1 MVKKVLKIIGILII
15 LLVVTLFAAPYLFK
29 DQIKAKISE
38 AINAKVDAKV
48 SFAEADLSLFKNF
61 PNANVTLEKLV
72 IINKAPFE
80 GDTLISLGE
89 LNLKMSIKEL
99 FKGKNEALSID
110 GITSKNGL
118 INIIFNKDGIGNYDI
133 ALKEEKTSADGK
145 SSPLSLKIQEYKIEN
160 FKFRYFDESSKI
172 KMVIDSLNHE
182 GTGDFASQKLDLVTK
197 STAKVS
203 LDMDKVNYMNNVALT
218 LDAVLGIDL
227 EKSKYTFKENKAL
240 INQLPLEFDGFIQMV
255 EAGQQYDLKFKTPT
269 SSFKNFLGIIPA
281 AYAASLDNVKTTGDF
296 TVAGFAKG
304 LYSDTTVPKFNIEIA
319 SNNASFKYPNL
330 PKSVQNIVIDTKIIN
345 ETGILNDTYVN
356 LDKLSFKIDQ
366 DVFNAKANIRNI
378 TQNAI
383 VDAALKGTI
392 NLANLSKA
400 YPIKLDKPLS
410 GVLKADVTTK
420 FDMQSVE
427 KSQYQNINNAGTMSL
442 SGFNYVDENG
452 KTMNISTALVLF
464 NPSQVNL
471 KQLNATTGKSDISVT
486 GVLENFYGF
495 IFRNQELKGNF
506 DMNSK
511 QLAVDDFMT
520 TGETT
525 KTDPNDSE
533 QAKQTKKA
541 DAMKIPAFLNCTLT
555 AKATTVLY
563 DNLTLKDVSG
573 KLIVKDEKVTL
584 ENVKTSIFGGT
595 IGVNG
600 AVSTKG
606 KTPVFNMDL
615 KLNQVDIAQS
625 FTQLDMLKK
634 IAPIAGI
641 INGKLNSSIKLN
653 GNLDATELTPDLK
666 TLTGDLLGQLL
677 STTVNSTNS
686 TLLTALGSNLKF
698 IDVSKINLND
708 LKAAITF
715 KDGKVN
721 VKPFDIK
728 YKDIK
733 ATIGGTHGFDQSMN
747 YNLKFDVPAKYLG
760 SEANALIAKLSAA
773 DAAKLESFP
782 INAVLVGNFTNP
794 KITTDINSAVTKLTT
809 QLVNQQKDRLV
820 KQGTSALTDYINKN
834 KKPSDTSKTAT
845 PATPATKEEVKAK
858 AAALLNGL
866 FNKKKKTEEPVE
878 PKVQ

>member
-1 MVKKVLKIIGILII
+1 MLKKILKIIGVLIL
-15 LLVVTLFAAPYLFK
+15 LLVVALFAAPFLFK
-29 DQIKAKISE
+29 DQIKTKISE

-72 IINKAPFE
+72 IINKAPFQ

-99 FKGKNEALSID
+99 FKGKNEAIAID
-110 GITSKNGL
+110 GISSKNGL
-118 INIIFNKDGIGNYDI
+118 INIIFNKDGIANYDI
-133 ALKEEKTSADGK
+133 ALKDEKTIDDGK
-145 SSPLSLKIQEYKIEN
+145 SSPLSLKIQNYKVEN
-160 FKFRYFDESSKI
+160 FKLRYFDESSKI

-182 GTGDFASQKLDLVTK
+182 GTGDFTAQKLDLVTK

-203 LDMDKVNYMNNVALT
+203 LDMDKVNYMKNVALT

-255 EAGQQYDLKFKTPT
+255 EAGQEYDLKFKTPT
-269 SSFKNFLGIIPA
+269 SSFKNFLGVIPS
-281 AYAASLDNVKTTGDF
+281 AYAANLDNVKTTGDF
-296 TVAGFAKG
+296 TVVGFAKG
-304 LYSDTTVPKFNIEIA
+304 LYSDTTVPKFNIDIV
-319 SNNASFKYPNL
+319 SNNASFKYPDL
-330 PKSVQNIVIDTKIIN
+330 PKSVQNIVIDTRIIN
-345 ETGILNDTYVN
+345 ETGILNDTYVS
-356 LDKLSFKIDQ
+356 LDNLSFKIDQ

-410 GVLKADVTTK
+410 GILKADVTTK

-452 KTMNISTALVLF
+452 KKMNISNALVQF

-471 KQLNATTGKSDISVT
+471 KELNATTGKSDISVT
-486 GVLENFYGF
+486 GILENFYGF
-495 IFRNQELKGNF
+495 IFKNQELKGNF
-506 DMNSK
+506 NMNSK

-520 TGETT
+520 AGEES
-525 KTDPNDSE
+525 KTDS
-533 QAKQTKKA
+533 KKA

-573 KLIVKDEKVTL
+573 KLIVKDEKVTF
-584 ENVKTSIFGGT
+584 ENVKTAIFGGR
-595 IGVNG
+595 IDMNG

-625 FTQLDMLKK
+625 FTQLDLLKK

-677 STTVNSTNS
+677 STTVNSSNS
-686 TLLTALGSNLKF
+686 TLLTALGSNIKF
-698 IDVSKINLND
+698 IDVNKINLND
-708 LKAAITF
+708 LKAALTF

-721 VKPFDIK
+721 VKPFDIN

-747 YNLKFDVPAKYLG
+747 YNLKFEVPTKYLG
-760 SEANALIAKLSAA
+760 SEANALIAKLSPAEA
-773 DAAKLESFP
+773 EKVQSIP
-782 INAVLVGNFTNP
+782 INALLVGNFTNP

-820 KQGTSALTDYINKN
+820 KQGTAALTDLLNKN
-834 KKPSDTSKTAT
+834 KKPGDTTKTVL
-845 PATPATKEEVKAK
+845 PATKEEVKTKVKEEVKTK
-858 AAALLNGL
+858 ASDLLNGF
-866 FNKKKKTEEPVE
+866 FNKKKKPADTT
-878 PKVQ
+878 KVN

>member
-1 MVKKVLKIIGILII
+1 
-15 LLVVTLFAAPYLFK
+15 
-29 DQIKAKISE
+29 
-38 AINAKVDAKV
+38 
-48 SFAEADLSLFKNF
+48 
-61 PNANVTLEKLV
+61 
-72 IINKAPFE
+72 
-80 GDTLISLGE
+80 
-89 LNLKMSIKEL
+89 
-99 FKGKNEALSID
+99 
-110 GITSKNGL
+110 
-118 INIIFNKDGIGNYDI
+118 
-133 ALKEEKTSADGK
+133 
-145 SSPLSLKIQEYKIEN
+145 
-160 FKFRYFDESSKI
+160 
-172 KMVIDSLNHE
+172 MVIDSLNHE
-182 GTGDFASQKLDLVTK
+182 GTGDFTAQKLDLLTK

-203 LDMDKVNYMNNVALT
+203 LDMDKVNYMKNVALT

-255 EAGQQYDLKFKTPT
+255 EAGQEYDLKFKTPT
-269 SSFKNFLGIIPA
+269 SSFKNFLGVIPS
-281 AYAASLDNVKTTGDF
+281 AYAANLDNVKTTGDF
-296 TVAGFAKG
+296 TVVGFAKG
-304 LYSDTTVPKFNIEIA
+304 LYSDTTVPKFNIDIV
-319 SNNASFKYPNL
+319 SNNASFKYPDL
-330 PKSVQNIVIDTKIIN
+330 PKSVQNIVIDTRIIN
-345 ETGILNDTYVN
+345 ETGILNDTYVS
-356 LDKLSFKIDQ
+356 LDNLSFKIDQ

-410 GVLKADVTTK
+410 GILKADVTTK

-452 KTMNISTALVLF
+452 KKMNISNALVQF

-471 KQLNATTGKSDISVT
+471 KELNATTGKSDISVT
-486 GVLENFYGF
+486 GILENFYGF
-495 IFRNQELKGNF
+495 IFKNQELKGNF
-506 DMNSK
+506 NMNSK

-520 TGETT
+520 AGEES
-525 KTDPNDSE
+525 KTDS
-533 QAKQTKKA
+533 KKA

-573 KLIVKDEKVTL
+573 KLIVKDEKVTF
-584 ENVKTSIFGGT
+584 ENVKTAIFGGR
-595 IGVNG
+595 IDMNG

-625 FTQLDMLKK
+625 FTQLDLLKK

-677 STTVNSTNS
+677 STSVNSSNS
-686 TLLTALGSNLKF
+686 TLLTALGSNIKF
-698 IDVSKINLND
+698 IDVNKINLND
-708 LKAAITF
+708 LKAALTF

-721 VKPFDIK
+721 VKPFDIN

-747 YNLKFDVPAKYLG
+747 YNLKFEVPTKYLG
-760 SEANALIAKLSAA
+760 SEANALIAKLSPAEA
-773 DAAKLESFP
+773 EKVQSIP
-782 INAVLVGNFTNP
+782 INALLVGNFTNP

-820 KQGTSALTDYINKN
+820 KQGTAALTDLLNKN
-834 KKPSDTSKTAT
+834 KKPGDTTKTVL
-845 PATPATKEEVKAK
+845 PATKEEVKTKVKEEVKTK
-858 AAALLNGL
+858 ASDLLNGF
-866 FNKKKKTEEPVE
+866 FNKKKKPADTT
-878 PKVQ
+878 KVN

>member
-1 MVKKVLKIIGILII
+1 MLKKVLKIIGILFI
-15 LLVVTLFAAPYLFK
+15 LLIITLFAAPYLFK

-38 AINAKVDAKV
+38 AINAKVDARV

-99 FKGKNEALSID
+99 FKGKNEAIAID

-133 ALKEEKTSADGK
+133 ALKEEKTAANGK

-182 GTGDFASQKLDLVTK
+182 GTGDFAAQKLDLVTK
-197 STAKVS
+197 STAKIT

-255 EAGQQYDLKFKTPT
+255 EAGQEYDLKFKTPT

-281 AYAASLDNVKTTGDF
+281 AYASSLDNVKTTGDF

-330 PKSVQNIVIDTKIIN
+330 PKSVQNIIIDTKIIN

-410 GVLKADVTTK
+410 GILKADVTTK

-452 KTMNISTALVLF
+452 KTMNISTALVQF

-506 DMNSK
+506 NMNSK

-525 KTDPNDSE
+525 KTT
-533 QAKQTKKA
+533 TKKA
-541 DAMKIPAFLNCTLT
+541 EAMKIPAFLNCTLT

-653 GNLDATELTPDLK
+653 GNLDATEFTPDLK

-782 INAVLVGNFTNP
+782 VNAVLVGNFTNP

-834 KKPSDTSKTAT
+834 KKPTDTTKTAT
-845 PATPATKEEVKAK
+845 PTTPVTKEEVKAK
-858 AAALLNGL
+858 AADLLNGL
-866 FNKKKKTEEPVE
+866 FKKKKKAVDTT
-878 PKVQ
+878 KVN

>member
-1 MVKKVLKIIGILII
+1 MLKKIFKIIGVFILLLII
-15 LLVVTLFAAPYLFK
+15 TLFAAPYIFQ
-29 DQIKAKISE
+29 DQIKAKIAE

-48 SFAEADLSLFKNF
+48 SFAEANLSLFKNF

-99 FKGKNEALSID
+99 FKGKEEAIAID

-118 INIIFNKDGIGNYDI
+118 INIIFNKNGVGNYDI
-133 ALKEEKTSADGK
+133 ALKDEKTTAGSK
-145 SSPLSLKIQEYKIEN
+145 SSPLSLKIQEYEIEN

-172 KMVIDSLNHE
+172 KMVIDSLNHK
-182 GTGDFASQKLDLVTK
+182 GTGNFAAQKLDLVTK
-197 STAKVS
+197 STAKIS

-227 EKSKYTFKENKAL
+227 NTSKYTFKENKAL

-255 EAGQQYDLKFKTPT
+255 ETGQQYDLKFKTPT

-281 AYAASLDNVKTTGDF
+281 AYASSLDNVKTTGDF
-296 TVAGFAKG
+296 TVIGFAKG

-319 SNNASFKYPNL
+319 SNNASFKYPKL
-330 PKSVQNIVIDTKIIN
+330 PKTVENIIIDTKIIN

-356 LDKLSFKIDQ
+356 LEKLSFQIDQ

-400 YPIKLDKPLS
+400 YPIKLEKPLS
-410 GVLKADVTTK
+410 GILKADVTTK

-427 KSQYQNINNAGTMSL
+427 KSQYENINNAGTMSL
-442 SGFNYVDENG
+442 SGFQYADENG
-452 KTMNISTALVLF
+452 KTMNISTAVVQF

-471 KQLNATTGKSDISVT
+471 QQLNATTGKSDISVT

-506 DMNSK
+506 KMNSK

-520 TGETT
+520 TGEDKKSATAA
-525 KTDPNDSE
+525 
-533 QAKQTKKA
+533 AKKPE
-541 DAMKIPAFLNCTLT
+541 AMKIPAFLNCTLI
-555 AKATTVLY
+555 ANATTVLY

-606 KTPVFNMDL
+606 KTPIFNMDL

-641 INGKLNSSIKLN
+641 INGRLNSNIKLN
-653 GNLDATELTPDLK
+653 GNLDATEFTPDLK

-677 STTVNSTNS
+677 STTVNSSNS

-708 LKAAITF
+708 VKAAITF

-782 INAVLVGNFTNP
+782 ITATLLGNFTNP

-834 KKPSDTSKTAT
+834 KKPGDTTKTAS
-845 PATPATKEEVKAK
+845 PAVPTTKEEVKAK
-858 AAALLNGL
+858 ATDLLNGL
-866 FNKKKKTEEPVE
+866 FKKKKKAVDTT
-878 PKVQ
+878 KVN

>member
-1 MVKKVLKIIGILII
+1 MLKKIFKIIGVFILLLII
-15 LLVVTLFAAPYLFK
+15 TLFAAPYIFQ
-29 DQIKAKISE
+29 DQIKAKIAE

-48 SFAEADLSLFKNF
+48 SFAEANLSLFKNF

-99 FKGKNEALSID
+99 FKGKEEAIAID

-118 INIIFNKDGIGNYDI
+118 INIIFNKNGVGNYDI
-133 ALKEEKTSADGK
+133 ALKDEKTTAGSK
-145 SSPLSLKIQEYKIEN
+145 SSPLSLKIQEYEIEN

-172 KMVIDSLNHE
+172 KMVIDSLNHK
-182 GTGDFASQKLDLVTK
+182 GTGNFAAQKLDLVTK
-197 STAKVS
+197 STAKIS

-227 EKSKYTFKENKAL
+227 NTSKYTFKENKAL

-255 EAGQQYDLKFKTPT
+255 ETGQQYDLKFKTPT

-281 AYAASLDNVKTTGDF
+281 AYASSLDNVKTTGDF
-296 TVAGFAKG
+296 TVIGFAKG

-330 PKSVQNIVIDTKIIN
+330 PKTVENIVIDTKIIN

-356 LDKLSFKIDQ
+356 LEKLSFQIDQ

-400 YPIKLDKPLS
+400 YPIKLEKPLS
-410 GVLKADVTTK
+410 GILKADVTTK

-427 KSQYQNINNAGTMSL
+427 KSQYENINNAGTMSL
-442 SGFNYVDENG
+442 SGFQYADENG
-452 KTMNISTALVLF
+452 KTMNISTAVVQF

-471 KQLNATTGKSDISVT
+471 QQLNATTGKSDISVT

-506 DMNSK
+506 KMNSK

-520 TGETT
+520 TGEDKKSATAA
-525 KTDPNDSE
+525 
-533 QAKQTKKA
+533 AKKPE
-541 DAMKIPAFLNCTLT
+541 AMKIPAFLNCTLI
-555 AKATTVLY
+555 ANATTVLY

-641 INGKLNSSIKLN
+641 INGRLNSNIKLN
-653 GNLDATELTPDLK
+653 GNLDATEFTPDLK

-677 STTVNSTNS
+677 STTVNSSNS

-708 LKAAITF
+708 VKAAITF

-782 INAVLVGNFTNP
+782 ITATLLGNFTNP

-834 KKPSDTSKTAT
+834 KKPGDTTKTAS
-845 PATPATKEEVKAK
+845 PAVPTTKEEVKAK
-858 AAALLNGL
+858 ATDLLNGL
-866 FNKKKKTEEPVE
+866 FKKKKKAVDTT
-878 PKVQ
+878 KVN